1 MRRSRHHTQKTESH
15 GRIADTVSIS
25 ERPASAEDRAVPGHW
40 EGDLLFADRN
50 SQIATL
56 VERQTR
62 YLMLV
67 KVAGKDTETVVN
79 ALIKNARR
87 LPKQLY
93 RSLTWDRGKEMAAH
107 RRFTLATDI
116 QVYFCDPQS
125 PWQRGSNENT
135 NGLLR
140 QYFPKGTDVSG
151 FTQAQL
157 DEVARRLNERPRK
170 TLNFETP
177 IERYRQAVALTG

>member
-1 MRRSRHHTQKTESH
+1 M
-15 GRIADTVSIS
+15 SIR
-25 ERPASAEDRAVPGHW
+25 ERPADVEDRAVPGHW
-40 EGDLLFADRN
+40 ERDLLFGSGNR
-50 SQIATL
+50 QIATL
-56 VERQTR
+56 VERSTR
-62 YLMLV
+62 YVMLV
-67 KVAGKDTETVVN
+67 KVDRKDTKTVVD
-79 ALIKNARR
+79 ALIENARQ
-87 LPKQLY
+87 LPNQLY
-93 RSLTWDRGKEMAAH
+93 QSLTWDRGKELADH
-107 RRFTLATDI
+107 RRFTLATDV

-140 QYFPKGTDVSG
+140 QYFPKGIDVSG

-177 IERYRQAVALTG
+177 IERYRQAVALTS